1 MLLRFL
7 ILLLLLGLPGV
18 VKAIDLGPAA
28 KSDQPIH
35 LEADQLSYDKDSG
48 IYRATGDVKLTQGQ
62 LEVQGQKLQWNQP
75 ANEIEVEGDVHLIS
89 PEDELFGS
97 RARYNICTETGVV
110 ENSHFYL
117 YEQNL
122 HVFGESIEKLGDVD
136 YRVKKGTFTTC
147 DGTVPAWK
155 FGASQLDVTLGG
167 YARARNMIFY
177 VKDIPL
183 LYLPYMIYP
192 VRTERESGFLLPAV
206 GYSDKRGY
214 QFSGA
219 YYQVLGVNQDATLYL
234 DYLSEMGIGEG
245 LEYRYIFGN
254 SNAGEARV
262 YHIDVDKVDGET
274 VDEDR
279 YALEWKHD
287 GMLPGGVRMVVDAEY
302 VNEREF
308 FKDFGDVAG
317 EYNKDKVES
326 TFSLN
331 KSWGKY
337 SLVGLLDYTK
347 DLESDDKT
355 TLQKLPQITFGAAR
369 QRIGESV
376 FYYAL
381 DTEYVN
387 FTRREG
393 LEGERFSVRP
403 ALSASIS
410 LLDAIDIAP
419 KVSYIERVY
428 WNLSDGSDSENKG
441 IAQFETKINTR
452 LQKVYTRPFGFFG
465 KLRHT
470 IEPELTYR
478 YTPDIDQEYLPDFDR
493 YDRIEHENQ
502 IEYALV
508 QRLTLRTDS
517 FSGKP
522 NYRELLYLRLSQA
535 YDLTDAA
542 REQRFQDLRIEM
554 TMLPT
559 TWSSL
564 KTDTTLDVDSGDW
577 TKVSIAA
584 GIHDRQGNTFSAEY
598 RYNPEDDI
606 DYLTANVNISFFKPV
621 YLNYMQRYDLS
632 TNERLEHVIGIG
644 YVHQCW
650 AAGLT
655 YTDREDDRSIMLTLS
670 MRGIGSVF
678 GDSGKLGGF

>member
-7 ILLLLLGLPGV
+7 FLLLFFFVPGMARAV
-18 VKAIDLGPAA
+18 DLNQASE
-28 KSDQPIH
+28 SDQPVH
-35 LEADQLSYDKDSG
+35 LEADQLSYDKDTG
-48 IYRATGDVKLTQGQ
+48 VYHATGDVKLTQGE
-62 LEVQGQKLQWNQP
+62 LEVQGESLQWNQF
-75 ANEIEVEGDVHLIS
+75 NSEVEIEGDVRLTS

-97 RARYNICTETGVV
+97 RARYNLCTETGVV
-110 ENSHFYL
+110 EDSHFYL

-122 HVFGESIEKLGDVD
+122 HVYGESIEKLGEVD
-136 YRVKKGTFTTC
+136 YQIKKGTFTTC
-147 DGTVPAWK
+147 DGEVPAWK

-177 VKDIPL
+177 VKDVPL

-234 DYLSEMGIGEG
+234 DYLSEMGIGKG

-262 YHIDVDKVDGET
+262 YQIDVDKVDGET
-274 VDEDR
+274 VDENR
-279 YALEWKHD
+279 YALEWQHD

-302 VNEREF
+302 VNEKEF
-308 FKDFGDVAG
+308 FEDFGDVAG

-326 TFSLN
+326 IFSLS

-347 DLESDDKT
+347 DLENDYPT

-369 QRIGESV
+369 QRIGESI

-381 DTEYVN
+381 ATEYVN
-387 FTRREG
+387 FKRREG
-393 LEGERFSVRP
+393 LEGERFAVRP
-403 ALSASIS
+403 SLAASIS

-419 KVSYIERVY
+419 KISYTERVY

-441 IAQFETKINTR
+441 IAEFETKINTR
-452 LQKVYTRPFGFFG
+452 IQRIYNRPFGFFG

-470 IEPELTYR
+470 VEPELVYS
-478 YTPDIDQEYLPDFDR
+478 YTPDVDQEYLPDFDR
-493 YDRIEHENQ
+493 HDRIEHENQ

-517 FSGKP
+517 FSVFS
-522 NYRELLYLRLSQA
+522 YSSQFI
-535 YDLTDAA
+535 L
-542 REQRFQDLRIEM
+542 
-554 TMLPT
+554 
-559 TWSSL
+559 
-564 KTDTTLDVDSGDW
+564 
-577 TKVSIAA
+577 
-584 GIHDRQGNTFSAEY
+584 
-598 RYNPEDDI
+598 
-606 DYLTANVNISFFKPV
+606 
-621 YLNYMQRYDLS
+621 
-632 TNERLEHVIGIG
+632 
-644 YVHQCW
+644 
-650 AAGLT
+650 
-655 YTDREDDRSIMLTLS
+655 
-670 MRGIGSVF
+670 
-678 GDSGKLGGF
+678 